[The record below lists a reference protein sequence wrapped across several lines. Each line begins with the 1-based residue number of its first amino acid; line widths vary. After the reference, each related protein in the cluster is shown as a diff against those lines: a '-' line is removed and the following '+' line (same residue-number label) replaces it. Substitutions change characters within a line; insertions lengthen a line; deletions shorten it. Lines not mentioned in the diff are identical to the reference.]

1 MELNATI
8 NAVYRG
14 DVMFSPF
21 SPLFYFL
28 SFFFFF
34 SARSLTVTKFEK
46 PKDAVFSRIKRR
58 TIVLFFLRFIDIM

>member
-21 SPLFYFL
+21 FPLFYFL
-28 SFFFFF
+28 SFFFF